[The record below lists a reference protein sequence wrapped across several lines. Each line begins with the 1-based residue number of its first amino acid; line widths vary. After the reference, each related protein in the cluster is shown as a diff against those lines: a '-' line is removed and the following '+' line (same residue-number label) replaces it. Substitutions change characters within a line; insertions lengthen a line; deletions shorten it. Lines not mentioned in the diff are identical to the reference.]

1 MILVDTSVWID
12 HLRNGNAVL
21 VELLEQNC
29 VVMHPLLLGELACG
43 NLKNRDQLLQL
54 WQNLGSL
61 REINHKEAL
70 FFIEQNELMGKGV
83 GYIDIYLLASV
94 TLDANC
100 QLWTLDKRLAN
111 VASELGCAMKMDKY
125 ST

>member
-1 MILVDTSVWID
+1 MILVDTLVWVN
-12 HLRNGNAVL
+12 HLRNGNAL
-21 VELLEQNC
+21 LAELLEQNC
-29 VVMHPLLLGELACG
+29 VVMHPLVLSELACG
-43 NLKNRDQLLQL
+43 NLRNRRQPLQL
-54 WQNLGSL
+54 WQNLDSL

>member
-29 VVMHPLLLGELACG
+29 VVMHPLVLGELACG
-43 NLKNRDQLLQL
+43 NLKKRNQFLQL
-54 WQNLGSL
+54 WQNLDSL

-70 FFIEQNELMGKGV
+70 FFIEQNGLMGKGV
-83 GYIDIYLLASV
+83 GYIGIHLLASV
-94 TLDANC
+94 ILDASS
-100 QLWTLDKRLAN
+100 QLWTQDKRLAKT
-111 VASELGCAMKMDKY
+111 ASELGCAMKIVDG
-125 ST
+125 